1 MTTDR
6 RPRPRPRH
14 TGDGSL
20 RVSLLRAARAAAPC
34 VIDYPVELPITDR
47 VDEIREAIRE
57 HQVIVVAGETGSG
70 KSTQLPKICL
80 DLGRGLD
87 AMIGHTQPRR
97 LAARTIAERVASEL
111 GTTVGETVGY
121 AVRFTDRVQDL
132 TRLKVMT
139 DGILL
144 AEIGRD
150 RLLRRYD
157 TIIIDEAHERSLNI
171 DFLLGFL
178 HQLLP
183 RRPDLKLII
192 TSATIDTARF
202 AEHFSRVDTT
212 GLRRS
217 VPVIEVTGR
226 TFPVEVRYRPFGTED
241 DEAPDQPQA
250 IVAAVEE
257 LCAHGDGDVLVFC
270 NGEREIHDAADA
282 IREMIVPGRPIDV
295 IPLYAR
301 LSSAEQHRV
310 FEPHSTRRVVLS
322 TNVAETSLT
331 VPGVRFVVDTGT
343 ARLSRYSRRSKV
355 QRLPIEPISQASANQ
370 RAGRCGRVAP
380 GVAIRL
386 FSEDDF
392 LGRPEFTDPEI
403 LRTNLASVILQM
415 LALGL
420 GDIATFPFIDAPDRR
435 SVKDGLVLLFEL
447 GAVTAPENGVLT
459 ELGRR
464 LARLPLDPKLGRMV
478 LAAEFNGCVKE
489 VLIVAAALSIQDPR
503 ERPSEKRE
511 AADLSHTR
519 FRDESSD
526 FMSLINLWN
535 HVRDR
540 QREMSSSQFR
550 KMCRREYLNYVR
562 IREWQDIFS
571 QLRQVA
577 SDLGLRVAAQPASA
591 DLVHQALLTGLVV
604 NVGAR
609 DERTRDYRGTRN
621 SRFLVGPGSTL
632 FKKPTKWIM
641 AGEVV
646 ETDRLW
652 ARTVARIQP
661 EWIERA
667 GDHLVSRS
675 YSEPTWDRQTG
686 SAVAIERVSLYG
698 LPIVTGRRVFFG
710 RINPVHARELFIRNA
725 LVDGDWEARHDF
737 VAANARTAEQVTEL
751 ETRARRRD
759 LLADGDRAYAFF
771 DDRIPDA
778 VATTATFNQWWKGM
792 RPLLPDFLSL
802 SVAHLLDDAAA
813 GVRWEDFP
821 DTWPSTSAPAPL
833 TFVHDPGAVDDGV
846 TATVPLVAVPH
857 LDEAGFSW
865 HITGHRVELVD
876 ALIRTLNKNVR
887 RQLIPI
893 ADHVDK
899 FLASA
904 DPRSGS
910 LIDSLARYVAHA
922 IGEPLTVDEFD
933 MTRLEPHLRMRFEV
947 LAADDTVVAAGR
959 DLRRLR
965 VELGPRSRA
974 ALAAAMPGLEFE
986 AATSWVFGDL
996 TPRVTTSQLGFTV
1009 HGYPSLVDERHGVSV
1024 RVMVNEAAQREAM
1037 WDGTRRLLQ
1046 LAATPSRRDIRRS
1059 IEATDR
1065 LALAAAPNGDIEA
1078 LLDDAAAAVIDHV
1091 LIANGG
1097 PVFDEQGF
1105 AELLVSVKSGMGP
1118 ASAAIGREIALALA
1132 IYAKLQRV
1140 FSEMPAEPRSPAIA
1154 ASINDAIEQVARLMR
1169 PGFATRTG
1177 VRRLAHVA
1185 RYLDAVLH
1193 RLQKLTSDPHRDTPR
1208 MNIARSLEAAYR
1220 DALRS
1225 APPGSTGLL
1234 EVRWMIEE
1242 LRVSLFAQHL
1252 GTDGPISEQRIRAAL
1267 AASMTPGR
1275 SRRPAG
1281 SD

>member
-1 MTTDR
+1 MSTDR
-6 RPRPRPRH
+6 RPRPRPRER
-14 TGDGSL
+14 GEGSP
-20 RVSLLRAARAAAPC
+20 RVEVLRAARAGAPC
-34 VIDYPVELPITDR
+34 VIEYPTELPITDR
-47 VDEIREAIRE
+47 VDEIREAIRD

-121 AVRFTDRVQDL
+121 AVRFTDRVKEL

-202 AEHFSRVDTT
+202 AEHFSRVDAT
-212 GLRRS
+212 GRRRS
-217 VPVIEVTGR
+217 VPVILVTGR
-226 TFPVEVRYRPFGTED
+226 TFPVEVRYRPFGSED

-282 IREMIVPGRPIDV
+282 IREMVVPGRPLEV

-301 LSSAEQHRV
+301 LSAAEQHRV
-310 FEPHSTRRVVLS
+310 FEPHTTRRVVLS

-392 LGRPEFTDPEI
+392 LDRPAFTDPEI

-435 SVKDGLVLLFEL
+435 SVKDGLVLLYEL
-447 GAVTAPENGVLT
+447 GAVTAPENGELT

-489 VLIVAAALSIQDPR
+489 VLIIAAALSIQDPR

-511 AADLSHTR
+511 AADVSHAR
-519 FRDESSD
+519 FRDDSSD

-535 HVRDR
+535 HLRDR

-550 KMCRREYLNYVR
+550 KMCRRDYLNYVR

-577 SDLGLRVAAQPASA
+577 SDLGLRFGAQPASA

-609 DERTRDYRGTRN
+609 DERTRDYRGARN
-621 SRFLVGPGSTL
+621 SRFLVGAGSTL
-632 FKKPTKWIM
+632 FKKPAKWIM

-675 YSEPTWDRQTG
+675 YSEPTWDPKTG

-710 RINPVHARELFIRNA
+710 RIDPVQARELFIRNA
-725 LVDGDWEARHDF
+725 LVDGEWEVHHDF
-737 VAANARTAEQVTEL
+737 VAANARTAELVTEI

-771 DDRIPDA
+771 DDRIPET
-778 VATTATFNQWWKGM
+778 VASTASFNQWWKGM
-792 RPLLPDFLSL
+792 RPLLPDFLSV

-821 DTWPSTSAPAPL
+821 DTWPSTNAPAPL
-833 TFVHDPGAVDDGV
+833 TYVHDPGAVDDGA
-846 TATVPLVAVPH
+846 TATVPLIAVPH
-857 LDEAGFSW
+857 LDEAEFSW

-876 ALIRTLNKNVR
+876 ALIRTLNKNIR

-893 ADHVDK
+893 ADHVEK

-910 LIDSLARYVAHA
+910 LIDALTRYVAHA
-922 IGEPLTVDEFD
+922 IGSPLTAEEFD

-947 LAADDTVVAAGR
+947 LDADDAVVAAGR
-959 DLRRLR
+959 GLGRLR
-965 VELGPRSRA
+965 SELGGRCRT
-974 ALAAAMPGLEFE
+974 ALGAAMPGLEFE

-996 TPRVTTSQLGFTV
+996 TARVTTAQLGFTV
-1009 HGYPSLVDERHGVSV
+1009 HGFPSLVDEGRGVSV
-1024 RVMVNEAAQREAM
+1024 RVMVSEAAQREAM

-1097 PVFDEQGF
+1097 PVFTAFGF
-1105 AELLVSVKSGMGP
+1105 AELLAAVKSGSGP
-1118 ASAAIGREIALALA
+1118 ASATIGREIALTLA
-1132 IYAKLQRV
+1132 TYAKLQRT
-1140 FSEMPAEPRSPAIA
+1140 FAEMQAQPRSLSMS
-1154 ASINDAIEQVARLMR
+1154 ASINDSIEQVARLMR

-1177 VRRLAHVA
+1177 VRRLAHLP

-1193 RLQKLTSDPHRDTPR
+1193 RLQKLSSDPHRDTPR
-1208 MNIARSLEAAYR
+1208 MNTARALEAAYR

-1225 APPGSTGLL
+1225 ARPGSTGLL

-1252 GTDGPISEQRIRAAL
+1252 GTDGPISEQRVRSALRASA
-1267 AASMTPGR
+1267 T
-1275 SRRPAG
+1275 
-1281 SD
+1281 